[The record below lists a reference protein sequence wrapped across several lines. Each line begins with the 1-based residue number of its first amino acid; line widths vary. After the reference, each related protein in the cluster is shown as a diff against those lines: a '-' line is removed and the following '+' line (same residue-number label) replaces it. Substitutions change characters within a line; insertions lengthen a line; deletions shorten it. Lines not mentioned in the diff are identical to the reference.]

1 MTSSKRNALP
11 ALVGIEEI
19 ATTVGRRAALRPAVS
34 TEDLRVPRAEE
45 RP

>member
-11 ALVGIEEI
+11 SLVGIEEI
-19 ATTVGRRAALRPAVS
+19 ATTVGRRAARPAVS
-34 TEDLRVPRAEE
+34 TGALRVRAEE

>member
-19 ATTVGRRAALRPAVS
+19 ATTVGRRAARPAVS